1 MVEPEEVVRVVA
13 SLDRGQTGV
22 GRGRIGGQDAV
33 LALVAEGRTN
43 GEIGKQLFISTKT
56 VSVHV
61 SNVLA
66 KLDAAS
72 RTEAVA
78 VARRRGLL

>member
-1 MVEPEEVVRVVA
+1 VDHLGPSPYA
-13 SLDRGQTGV
+13 AGSP
-22 GRGRIGGQDAV
+22 
-33 LALVAEGRTN
+33 N